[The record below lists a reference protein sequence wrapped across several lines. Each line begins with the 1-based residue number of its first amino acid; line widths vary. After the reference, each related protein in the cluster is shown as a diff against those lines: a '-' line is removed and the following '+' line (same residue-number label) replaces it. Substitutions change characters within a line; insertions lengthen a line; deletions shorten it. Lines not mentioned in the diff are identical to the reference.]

1 MRLTIHLTSRSLLQP
16 LFLSIGWCLKSKVQF
31 HYSHMCI
38 AGSPCIWICYC
49 WKVGINTWSLPD
61 FERELICKALL
72 VIDSN
77 RDSVHIFLWRFL
89 GFSVRPFAGFPGYSY
104 LPNPTAAAAAATP
117 VTPTASGPER
127 VSAYYDYSAAAHQQQ
142 QQPQA
147 TPRPEH
153 TVNNSRTLLYIAL
166 QTTPRNVS
174 KVARLHH
181 RELIGISKWCYVRK
195 CTLLV
200 EKIMGSK
207 LMLQVRHRAVIVPL
221 LSFVCVRASYHK
233 RLSNKQVLF
242 VV

>member
-1 MRLTIHLTSRSLLQP
+1 MTIHLTSRSLLQP

-61 FERELICKALL
+61 FELELICKALL

-153 TVNNSRTLLYIAL
+153 TVNNSDPHATVYRTSNNASQRKQSCAPPPPRTNRHQQMMLRSEMYTSGGEDHGVKAYVTGTSSGRHCSFTLFCLCKSIIS
-166 QTTPRNVS
+166 QTS
-174 KVARLHH
+174 
-181 RELIGISKWCYVRK
+181 
-195 CTLLV
+195 
-200 EKIMGSK
+200 
-207 LMLQVRHRAVIVPL
+207 Q
-221 LSFVCVRASYHK
+221 
-233 RLSNKQVLF
+233 
-242 VV
+242 